1 MNIVMFTNTFTPHV
15 GGVARSVNGLAEG
28 LRAAGHRVLVVAPDF
43 PGMEPDPEVIRV
55 PAIQRF
61 GGSDFSVPLPLSRPL
76 ERDLRAFE
84 LDIVH
89 SHHPFLL
96 GDTALRASALHNVP
110 AVFTYH
116 TRYELYS
123 HYAAT
128 DSPLLQRLAVNLAL
142 GYCRL
147 CNAVIA
153 PSKSI
158 AAYLRGK
165 IAEVPIEVI
174 PSGVSVEQFASGD
187 GGAVR
192 ARLGIAEEAF
202 VVGHVGR
209 LALEKNLPYLARS
222 IIRFVSTNERAEVV
236 VAGGGAMAEVVREM
250 FDTAELGGR
259 LHLTGVLKGQ
269 DLADTYAAMDVFAF
283 SSHSETQGLV
293 LAEAMAAG
301 VSVVAL
307 DATGVREIVEDG
319 VNGRLLAA
327 NADERA
333 FAEALA
339 AVAQA
344 DAVERTRLSEAARA
358 TAERY
363 AWPNCVRDTLSLY
376 ERVLA
381 SKVHSGNVESSAWE
395 AARRSLQR
403 EWAILGKFASSASDA
418 VMSLGNETNA
428 RANSRPGRTP
438 QWTRPR

>member
-15 GGVARSVNGLAEG
+15 GGVARSVSGLADG

-43 PGMEPDPEVIRV
+43 PGMEPDHDVIRV

-76 ERDLRAFE
+76 ERDLRAFD

-96 GDTALRASALHNVP
+96 GDTALRASAQHNVP

-123 HYAAT
+123 HYAAA
-128 DSPLLQRLAVNLAL
+128 DSPLMQRLAVNLAL

-153 PSKSI
+153 PSESI
-158 AAYLRGK
+158 ATYLHSK
-165 IAEVPIEVI
+165 QVQVPIEVI
-174 PSGVSVEQFASGD
+174 PSGVGVEQFHSGD
-187 GGAVR
+187 GAAVR
-192 ARLGIAEEAF
+192 ARLGIDDDAF

-209 LALEKNLPYLARS
+209 LALEKNLPFLARS
-222 IIRFVSTNERAEVV
+222 IIRFVSNHQRAEVV
-236 VAGGGAMAEVVREM
+236 IAGGGAMAEIIREM
-250 FDTAELGGR
+250 FDSAELGER
-259 LHLTGVLKGQ
+259 LHLTGVLKGRE
-269 DLADTYAAMDVFAF
+269 LADTYAAMNVFAF
-283 SSHSETQGLV
+283 ASHSETQGLV

-307 DATGVREIVEDG
+307 EATGVREIVEDG
-319 VNGRLLAA
+319 INGRLLPAD
-327 NADERA
+327 ADERA

-339 AVAQA
+339 GVAEASAA
-344 DAVERTRLSEAARA
+344 DRTRLSDAARA
-358 TAERY
+358 TAGRY
-363 AWPNCVRDTLSLY
+363 AWPNCVRDTVSLY

-381 SKVHSGNVESSAWE
+381 AKGHSGNVEASMWE

-418 VMSLGNETNA
+418 VMSLGNENNA
-428 RANSRPGRTP
+428 RANPRPDP
-438 QWTRPR
+438 APEWTRPR

>member
-15 GGVARSVNGLAEG
+15 GGVTRSVSGLADG
-28 LRAAGHRVLVVAPDF
+28 LRAEGHRVLVVAPDF
-43 PGMEPDPEVIRV
+43 RGMEPNPDVIRV

-96 GDTALRASALHNVP
+96 GDTALRASAQHNVP

-123 HYAAT
+123 HYAAP
-128 DSPLLQRLAVNLAL
+128 DSPLMKRLAVNLAL

-153 PSKSI
+153 PSESI
-158 AAYLRGK
+158 ATYLRSN
-165 IAEVPIEVI
+165 EVEAPVEVI
-174 PSGVSVEQFASGD
+174 PSGVAVEQFESGD
-187 GGAVR
+187 GAAVR
-192 ARLGIAEEAF
+192 ARLGIADDAF

-222 IIRFVSTNERAEVV
+222 VIRFLSTHQQAEVV
-236 VAGGGAMAEVVREM
+236 IAGGGTMADTIREM
-250 FDTAELGGR
+250 FESAELGEK

-269 DLADTYAAMDVFAF
+269 ELADTYAAMDVFAF

-307 DATGVREIVEDG
+307 NATGVREIVEDG
-319 VNGRLLAA
+319 VNGRLLPAD
-327 NADERA
+327 ADERA

-339 AVAQA
+339 GVAEA
-344 DAVERTRLSEAARA
+344 SATDRARLKDAARA
-358 TAERY
+358 TARRY
-363 AWPNCVRDTLSLY
+363 AWPNCVRDTISLY

-381 SKVHSGNVESSAWE
+381 AKGHSGIVEASAWE

-418 VMSLGNETNA
+418 VMSLNNDTNG
-428 RANSRPGRTP
+428 RANSGRGRTRE
-438 QWTRPR
+438 WSRSR